1 VRGVRLLALDTAT
14 AFASIAL
21 FDGDQVLAESTW
33 RAGRTHTARLLTEI
47 ERLLALV
54 EVEPNDLTGLAVT
67 VGPGSFTGVRVG
79 ISVAKGL
86 AVGLRLPLWGVG
98 TLDVLAHTTSIQD
111 RILTAIEAGRSRFVT
126 ATFERGRPRA
136 SAQNVDTDGLLR
148 LAADA
153 DLIIA
158 ELAPELRVRLEAA
171 LPGRL
176 ASPASS
182 LRRAGFLAQL
192 ALQRAETG
200 DPGDAATVD
209 AVYVGRQQPG
219 A

>member
-1 VRGVRLLALDTAT
+1 
-14 AFASIAL
+14 
-21 FDGDQVLAESTW
+21 
-33 RAGRTHTARLLTEI
+33 LLTEI

-86 AVGLRLPLWGVG
+86 AVGLQLPLWGVG

-126 ATFERGRPRA
+126 ATFERGCLRSP
-136 SAQNVDTDGLLR
+136 AQNVDADGLLG
-148 LAADA
+148 LAAAA

-158 ELAPELRVRLEAA
+158 ELSPEPRARLEAA

-192 ALQRAETG
+192 ALRQAERG
-200 DPGDAATVD
+200 DPGDAAAVD
-209 AVYVGRQQPG
+209 AVYVGRQEPG
-219 A
+219 G

>member
-33 RAGRTHTARLLTEI
+33 RAGRTHTVRLLSEV
-47 ERLLALV
+47 EALLARV
-54 EVEPNDLTGLAVT
+54 EVDTKDLTGLAVT

-86 AVGLRLPLWGVG
+86 AVGLSLPLRGVG
-98 TLDVLAHTTSIQD
+98 TLAVLAHGVAVRGQ
-111 RILTAIEAGRSRFVT
+111 ILAAIEAGRGRFV
-126 ATFERGRPRA
+126 AAPLERGCALAPPR
-136 SAQNVDTDGLLR
+136 NVDADGLLR
-148 LAADA
+148 LADPA
-153 DLIIA
+153 DLIVG
-158 ELAPELRVRLEAA
+158 ELAPELRARLELA

-176 ASPASS
+176 ASPAAS
-182 LRRAGFLAQL
+182 LRRAGVLAQL
-192 ALQRAETG
+192 AVRRAEAG

-209 AVYVGRQQPG
+209 AVYVGRQEPG

>member
-1 VRGVRLLALDTAT
+1 VTLLALDTAT
-14 AFASIAL
+14 AYASIAL

-33 RAGRTHTARLLTEI
+33 RAGRTHTVRLTSEI
-47 ERLLALV
+47 ERLLNLV
-54 EVEPNDLTGLAVT
+54 EVDPNELTGLAVT

-86 AVGLRLPLWGVG
+86 AVGLQLPLWGVG
-98 TLDVLAHTTSIQD
+98 TLEVMAHTTAIQG
-111 RILTAIEAGRSRFVT
+111 RLLAAIEAGRSRFVT
-126 ATFERGRPRA
+126 ASFERGCPR
-136 SAQNVDTDGLLR
+136 SPAQNVDADGLFR

-153 DLIIA
+153 DLVIA
-158 ELAPELRVRLEAA
+158 ELAPELRARLEAA

-176 ASPASS
+176 ASPAAS

-192 ALQRAETG
+192 ALRLAESG
-200 DPGDAATVD
+200 APGDAAAVD
-209 AVYVGRQQPG
+209 AVYVGRQEPG